1 MTQANCPTHN
11 NGPVLGKGACPFTV
25 YKLCLP
31 PGLTLP
37 LPPAATSSS
46 QAAETITSPGQ
57 SFMPSASPR
66 VTWLPHSPLHY
77 LDFYD
82 HISVKQK
89 TLKVKVPC

>member
-1 MTQANCPTHN
+1 MAHANCPAHN
-11 NGPVLGKGACPFTV
+11 NSPVLGKGACPFTV
-25 YKLCLP
+25 YKLSLP

-46 QAAETITSPGQ
+46 QAAETTAGPGQ
-57 SFMPSASPR
+57 SFVPSASPG
-66 VTWLPHSPLHY
+66 VIWLPHSPLHY

-89 TLKVKVPC
+89 TLRINALC